1 MFEPSSRYYLLP
13 NLLYRA
19 PDGREIAYKQRRI
32 LPRAEGLKLL
42 AEVIVAQSDRLD
54 LVTARTLGPPELFWR
69 VADANNAMDP
79 FSLIAHSGHRLRIPL
94 P

>member
-1 MFEPSSRYYLLP
+1 MFEPQSRYYLLP

-19 PDGREIAYKQRRI
+19 PGGREIAYKQRRL
-32 LPRAEGLKLL
+32 LPRAEDLHLL
-42 AEVIVAQSDRLD
+42 VEAIVTQSDRLD

-69 VADANNAMDP
+69 IADANDAMDP
-79 FSLIAHSGHRLRIPL
+79 FALTARSGHRLRVPL